1 MPKMK
6 NQGPAQLSKGE
17 ARAASEETDETR
29 EATPTSWGTNK
40 RGWRALVVGTG
51 DGAE

>member
-1 MPKMK
+1 MK
-6 NQGPAQLSKGE
+6 ESSGAVEGRERGSS
-17 ARAASEETDETR
+17 SEETR

-40 RGWRALVVGTG
+40 RGVGWRALVVGTG